1 MKTLDSYYTEERIQG
16 ELHFCLALEI
26 ARSMLSCGLISL
38 EEYKELYTINL
49 ETFSPVFAEIMPK
62 SLDK

>member
-38 EEYKELYTINL
+38 EEY
-49 ETFSPVFAEIMPK
+49 
-62 SLDK
+62 